1 VKLKKQQGFTLIEL
15 VMVIVILGI
24 LAATALPKFVN
35 LTGDAQTAALNG
47 AAGAA
52 SSAMTINY
60 SGCLLTS
67 PAQTV
72 TAGKC
77 AKVKNCTDAAS
88 LLQGG
93 AWPTNITTT
102 DLDSDVTTNGTSF
115 TCSLSYSGS
124 SSTANFTGI
133 AAAN

>member
-1 VKLKKQQGFTLIEL
+1 MKLRKQHGFTLIEL

-35 LTGDAQTAALNG
+35 LTGDAQKAALQG

-52 SSAMTINY
+52 SSAMAINY
-60 SGCLLTS
+60 SGCLV
-67 PAQTV
+67 ANQVV

-77 AKVKNCTDAAS
+77 ANVKNCADVLP

-93 AWPTNITTT
+93 ALPTGISATA
-102 DLDSDVTTNGTSF
+102 LGSDVTTNGSNF
-115 TCSLSYSGS
+115 TCTLTMSNSAE
-124 SSTANFTGI
+124 TATFTGI